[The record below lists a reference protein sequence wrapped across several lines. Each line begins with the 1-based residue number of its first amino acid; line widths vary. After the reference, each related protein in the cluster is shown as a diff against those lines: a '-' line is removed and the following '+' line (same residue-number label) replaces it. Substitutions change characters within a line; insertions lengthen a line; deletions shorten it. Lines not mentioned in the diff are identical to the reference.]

1 MADIIIQRLGQVGV
15 KTALRLVER
24 AIASAS
30 GGDESSQLSALEQIL
45 DDLAGDEVT
54 AKNLCEII

>member
-1 MADIIIQRLGQVGV
+1 VGV

-30 GGDESSQLSALEQIL
+30 GGDERSQLSALEQIL